1 MKADCAECQ
10 PAASEIE
17 QICFSHRRRK
27 HLQRRYSIVPP
38 AAQRSRQCSLPLAP
52 GPTTAQVLC
61 STVQCST
68 WSSSPWVSNGM
79 PTCTPVLEHG
89 VQRLGAPVCSCR
101 SPSGHSTGRSGWGSS
116 CTRKRASCSQAARSL
131 VGPAMAGVLHNQGE
145 EVVALCCG
153 ARRGTCR
160 SRLWQDKVACWQH
173 GACQTSR
180 GSNPVMMQAS
190 SPDSACCDPAAGR
203 FCEHCLSWIA
213 VQLLLFLPL
222 EIWHAAWS
230 APQCCS

>member
-1 MKADCAECQ
+1 MA
-10 PAASEIE
+10 
-17 QICFSHRRRK
+17 
-27 HLQRRYSIVPP
+27 
-38 AAQRSRQCSLPLAP
+38 
-52 GPTTAQVLC
+52 
-61 STVQCST
+61 
-68 WSSSPWVSNGM
+68 
-79 PTCTPVLEHG
+79 TCTPVLEHG

-160 SRLWQDKVACWQH
+160 SRLWQAKVACWQH
-173 GACQTSR
+173 GACQPSR

-190 SPDSACCDPAAGR
+190 SPDRVCCDPAAVST
-203 FCEHCLSWIA
+203 LSA
-213 VQLLLFLPL
+213 GLQ
-222 EIWHAAWS
+222 S
-230 APQCCS
+230 SCCSFSHWRSGMLPGQHLNVAAEGPGPEYLSGLPQPVLSSADL